1 MLTIFTNTSYD
12 FIGKRRWAYALSLAI
27 MLVGL
32 VSILVRGGLRYDIDF
47 TGGGLVELRMPQP
60 VHIDEI
66 RSRLTAAGLGES
78 IIQLFDN
85 PRDVLIRTHLSRTTT
100 TELSRR
106 IIEALDPSGTAAPE
120 VLRVDVVGPQIGAEL
135 RTQALYAVLA
145 ALVGILLYIWLRFD
159 FRGGVVTILS
169 LAHDVFIC
177 VGALSLTNR
186 EISLPVLAA
195 LLTVIGFSVNDRIVM
210 YDRLREIQAQ
220 TSRKGLTLAEKV
232 NLAVNQTLSR
242 TVLTVATVAMSGAML
257 FLFGGE
263 ALRDFGFVILVG
275 SLTGTTSTVYVA
287 GALDVDW
294 SAWADRNRRSRS
306 GPGGPR
312 RARRAVPAGPQAS

>member
-85 PRDVLIRTHLSRTTT
+85 PRDVLIRTHLSETTT

-210 YDRLREIQAQ
+210 YDRLREIQTQ

-294 SAWADRNRRSRS
+294 SAWADRNGRSRS

-312 RARRAVPAGPQAS
+312 RARRAVPAGPPAS